1 MNILKQKNGRNSKY
15 FEILEDGVLVKD
27 NFAKEVQ
34 EYRVYFTDIQ
44 DDEIVFRKSKDFVLL
59 GIAVSVLF
67 NGIFLNIIINDSFDL
82 SGSMSVFVFALIMIP
97 ALVIVGLCNNEFR
110 KESSKNLAAT
120 KPIVFFYTKKD
131 MIEVDSF
138 ISKIKESK
146 KNYYLKTYYKVD
158 NLIPVQVQIGRIHW
172 LYENKYISESDAQF
186 IIDELENKRII
197 EGL

>member
-15 FEILEDGVLVKD
+15 FEILEDGVLVKN

-44 DDEIVFRKSKDFVLL
+44 DDEIVFRKAKDLVLL

-172 LYENKYISESDAQF
+172 LYENKYISESDAEF

>member
-27 NFAKEVQ
+27 DFAKEVQ
-34 EYRVYFTDIQ
+34 EYTVYFTDIQ
-44 DDEIVFRKSKDFVLL
+44 DDEIVFRKSKDLVLL
-59 GIAVSVLF
+59 GIAVSVLV
-67 NGIFLNIIINDSFDL
+67 NSIFLNIIIKDSFDL
-82 SGSMSVFVFALIMIP
+82 SESMSVIVFAIVIIP
-97 ALVIVGLCNNEFR
+97 ALIVVGLCNNEFR
-110 KESSKNLAAT
+110 KESSKNLVAT

-131 MIEVDSF
+131 MIEVDLF

-158 NLIPVQVQIGRIHW
+158 NLIPVHVQIGRIHW

-186 IIDELENKRII
+186 IINELESKRII

>member
-34 EYRVYFTDIQ
+34 EYKVNFTDIQ
-44 DDEIVFRKSKDFVLL
+44 DDETVFRKSKDLVLL
-59 GIAVSVLF
+59 GIVISVVF
-67 NGIFLNIIINDSFDL
+67 NGIFLNIIINESFVL
-82 SGSMSVFVFALIMIP
+82 SGSMSMFVFALIMIP
-97 ALVIVGLCNNEFR
+97 ALVVVGLCNNEFR
-110 KESSKNLAAT
+110 KENSKNLVAA

-131 MIEVDSF
+131 MVDVDLF

-146 KNYYLKTYYKVD
+146 RNYYLKNYYKVD
-158 NLIPVQVQIGRIHW
+158 NLIPVHVQISRIHW
-172 LYENKYISESDAQF
+172 LYENKYISESDAHF
-186 IIDELENKRII
+186 IINELESKRII